1 MTPDENLQELQT
13 QNTESPAPQKH
24 RLPTIRSAIPAVL
37 INITTLAIAALCFFG
52 WYDNQ
57 KPILIQSGYDQG
69 YSEGYDIGH
78 QNGYDAGNSYG
89 YDKGKSDGYDAG
101 YSAGKKKAYTSAYE
115 DGKTAGYNQGY
126 SIGEQHGKE
135 EASKESYNEGYEA
148 GKKDGYNSGY
158 SAGQSSVQ
166 SYSAP
171 TSSETTNSA
180 SVITDSYTVY
190 VTKTGSKY
198 HRAGCSYLRKSNM
211 AMDLSEAR
219 KYYTPCSRCNPPS

>member
-126 SIGEQHGKE
+126 SIE
-135 EASKESYNEGYEA
+135 N
-148 GKKDGYNSGY
+148 
-158 SAGQSSVQ
+158 
-166 SYSAP
+166 
-171 TSSETTNSA
+171 
-180 SVITDSYTVY
+180 
-190 VTKTGSKY
+190 
-198 HRAGCSYLRKSNM
+198 NM
-211 AMDLSEAR
+211 AR
-219 KYYTPCSRCNPPS
+219 KKPAKNHITKDMRLAKRRIQQRLLCWSIIGSILLCFHFF

>member
-78 QNGYDAGNSYG
+78 QN
-89 YDKGKSDGYDAG
+89 GYDAG

-198 HRAGCSYLRKSNM
+198 HRAGCSYLRKSSM